1 MLTTSDS
8 AIPTLASSTL
18 SSRSTCTDA
27 MHLLMA
33 MQPVPHVMTQDMRF
47 MHEHVNCVCVLLNL
61 STVNFHTC

>member
-8 AIPTLASSTL
+8 AIPSLASSAL
-18 SSRSTCTDA
+18 SFLSTCTDA

-47 MHEHVNCVCVLLNL
+47 MHEHLNYLSVVLNQ
-61 STVNFHTC
+61 SPVNFHTC